1 MYDTINDE
9 VSIMKTDLRAQ
20 RILLMEKLYQY
31 DLYKSENIP
40 YIPSFDDEDL
50 SNIYQKVILNV
61 EEIDQIIENHL
72 FDYKLYRL
80 SYVDRAIIRLAV
92 YELLK
97 TDLPVTIIIDE
108 AIELTKI
115 YSNLDD
121 EKQHRFNNKVL
132 DQIAKTVRG

>member
-61 EEIDQIIENHL
+61 EEIDQIIEKHL